1 MLLDILDLQIDP
13 RSLCNMIVK
22 NLAQDDMT
30 LYPLRTKLLL
40 DFVTLWSTIV
50 NEGDLEISGTQK
62 VSKKKEIKGPIFSRF
77 FVTL

>member
-1 MLLDILDLQIDP
+1 MLLDILDLQTDP

-30 LYPLRTKLLL
+30 LYPLHTKLLL
-40 DFVTLWSTIV
+40 DFVTHWSTIV

-62 VSKKKEIKGPIFSRF
+62 VSKKKEIKGPIFS
-77 FVTL
+77 